1 MSYKFLLVI
10 LDSINSFIWPAVPFI
25 LVWSM
30 KMIVIEKD
38 TQRGKIYVFLGGVC
52 ILLLLELVIMN
63 CGTNVVDI
71 WSNN

>member
-1 MSYKFLLVI
+1 
-10 LDSINSFIWPAVPFI
+10 
-25 LVWSM
+25 
-30 KMIVIEKD
+30 MIVIEKD

-52 ILLLLELVIMN
+52 ILLLLELVIIN